1 MEENSL
7 YYSLL
12 IYSITNGTANYAIIK
27 KEQKQILDNFNNYY
41 LPKTNKPFKKNDIPD
56 EIKKDIALIK
66 EKVNNENLYNLY
78 NNLTNIKI
86 KNDLSLLLKLIKGK
100 YNSKTNTITYT
111 TINSRF
117 HELMHLASSCYDEK
131 NNIWLSGFINYN
143 NKPIYGKALNEGYT
157 ELITRRIFNKRTTFY
172 NEEVKIVSFF
182 ELLFDKKALESYYF
196 NNDIYSFINHIGSY
210 IGKENAIKLLLQFDY
225 GFNLKM
231 QGNPLYK
238 LVYTNLELKLCEIFK
253 LYNKSLLKQ
262 VDYLKLLDKTLITKN
277 YQKTKQFIAS

>member
-157 ELITRRIFNKRTTFY
+157 ELITRRVFNKKTAFY

-182 ELLFDKKALESYYF
+182 ELLFDKNALESHYF
-196 NNDIYSFINHIGSY
+196 NNDIYSFINHIDSY

-225 GFNLKM
+225 GFNLKI

-238 LVYTNLELKLCEIFK
+238 LVYTNLELKLCKIFK
-253 LYNKSLLKQ
+253 LHNKSLLKQ
-262 VDYLKLLDKTLITKN
+262 VDYFKLLDMTLITKT